1 MASPAEWT
9 PPSDHL
15 IRAADLALRPW
26 RAWTS
31 PVFHGLENLPRS
43 GPALLVGNHTLY
55 GVIDAPLIFFEI
67 HRRHG
72 VWVRSLADHAHWLI
86 PGWRR
91 IMDVGGSVDGTPGN
105 CRALLDAGQMVVIFP
120 GGAREAARSRHDL
133 YRLQWERRLGFARL
147 AVEAGC
153 PIVPFGSVG
162 AEEMFTTVLDSDNRL
177 LAPARGLARAVLGD
191 RAKGR
196 DDFMM
201 PLARGIGPTLV
212 PRPERL
218 YFRFGTPIDTTPWQ
232 GREHDDLAV
241 TEVRD
246 LARKSVQEIIDTLR
260 AEQSTDKNRTPLAR
274 LTRTLTL
281 TRNTPLTPRQH
292 PQGAP
297 QDERP

>member
-9 PPSDHL
+9 PPSASL
-15 IRAADLALRPW
+15 IRAADRALRPW

-31 PVFHGLENLPRS
+31 PVFHGLDHLPAS

-55 GVIDAPLIFFEI
+55 GVVDAPLIFFEI
-67 HRRHG
+67 HRRRG

-91 IMDVGGSVDGTPGN
+91 IMDLGGSVDGTPDN
-105 CRALLDAGQMVVIFP
+105 CRALLRAGQMVVVFP
-120 GGAREAARSRHDL
+120 GGAREAARARDDR
-133 YRLQWERRLGFARL
+133 YRLQWENRLGFARL

-162 AEEMFTTVLDSDNRL
+162 AEEMFTTVLDADSRL
-177 LAPARGLARAVLGD
+177 LAPARTLARSVLGE

-218 YFRFGTPIDTTPWQ
+218 YFRFGAPIDTTAWA
-232 GREHDDLAV
+232 GREDDDLTV

-246 LARKSVQEIIDTLR
+246 LARKAVQEIIDSLR
-260 AEQSTDKNRTPLAR
+260 AEQAADRGRTPLAR
-274 LTRTLTL
+274 LTRAV
-281 TRNTPLTPRQH
+281 TRTAASLPGPTTFLPR
-292 PQGAP
+292 
-297 QDERP
+297 

>member
-1 MASPAEWT
+1 MAPLAEWT

-31 PVFHGLENLPRS
+31 PVFHGLENLPEN

-55 GVIDAPLIFFEI
+55 GVVDAPLIFFEI
-67 HRRHG
+67 HRRRG

-91 IMDVGGSVDGTPGN
+91 IMDAGGSVDGTRDN
-105 CRALLDAGQMVVIFP
+105 CRALLDAGHMVVVFP
-120 GGAREAARSRHDL
+120 GGAREAARARHER

-162 AEEMFTTVLDSDNRL
+162 AEEMFTTVLDADSRL
-177 LAPARGLARAVLGD
+177 LAPARGLARSVLGD

-218 YFRFGTPIDTTPWQ
+218 YFRFGAPIDTTAWQ

-260 AEQSTDKNRTPLAR
+260 AEQSADRGRTPLAR
-274 LTRTLTL
+274 LTRAL
-281 TRNTPLTPRQH
+281 TRTAATPTKPGPFPR
-292 PQGAP
+292 
-297 QDERP
+297 

>member
-1 MASPAEWT
+1 MRDMPSPAEWT

-31 PVFHGLENLPRS
+31 PVFHGLEHVPES

-67 HRRHG
+67 HRRRG

-86 PGWRR
+86 PGWRQ
-91 IMDVGGSVDGTPGN
+91 IMDTGGSVDGTRDN
-105 CRALLDAGQMVVIFP
+105 CRALLNAGQMVVVFP
-120 GGAREAARSRHDL
+120 GGAREAFRARHER
-133 YRLQWERRLGFARL
+133 YQLQWERRLGFARL

-162 AEEMFTTVLDSDNRL
+162 AEEMFTTVLDSDSRL
-177 LAPARGLARAVLGD
+177 LAPARGLARTVLGD
-191 RAKGR
+191 RARGR

-201 PLARGIGPTLV
+201 PLSRGIGPTLV

-218 YFRFGTPIDTTPWQ
+218 YFRFGAPIDTTPWQ
-232 GREHDDLAV
+232 GREDDDLAV

-246 LARKSVQEIIDTLR
+246 LARKAVQEIVDGLR
-260 AEQSTDKNRTPLAR
+260 TEQSTDRGRTPMAR
-274 LTRTLTL
+274 LTRAVTRTAGTL
-281 TRNTPLTPRQH
+281 PR
-292 PQGAP
+292 PGFLS
-297 QDERP
+297 R